1 MGATYTRQSTYAD
14 GDTITAAHTNDE
26 FDQLVAF
33 AASGTGHSHD
43 GTEGEGGPI
52 SALASNTLTFGTG
65 GDVDIAITFDANSND
80 GVLTWKEDEDYFEF
94 SDDILLATTEKVQFR
109 DTAIFIN
116 SSTDGQ
122 LDIVADTE
130 VQIAATTI
138 DINGNVD
145 ISGTLTIGS
154 AGISEAELEIL
165 DGATVT
171 TTELNIIDGDTSAG
185 TTAVAGGDGIVTN
198 DGGTMRQTTVDTF
211 DTYLSQ
217 TSKTLTNKTLTTPV
231 IAEIDSG
238 TDITLDAT
246 ADINLDAGGG
256 DVFLKDDGT
265 TYGSLTNSSGNLIIK
280 SGTTTALTFSGADA
294 TIAGDLTISG
304 DDLTMGTNT
313 AGHLLIADGTNFNPV
328 SVTSL
333 SEIST
338 VANDDVFIAV
348 DTSGGGLKKITRSSI
363 VSGLAASGAI
373 SNVADD
379 STPQLGGD
387 LDMNGND
394 IVTTSNADIDL
405 AANGTGKV
413 VVKGNT
419 NPGTVVFNCEQNT
432 HGQTVKAQ
440 AHDQSVTNVLTL
452 PPGGDQ
458 EIVGTTA
465 TQTLTNKTLTTP
477 IVNAGAQLKNG
488 ATSAGFLEFF
498 EDSDNGTNKVT
509 LIGPASTA
517 DVTVTL
523 PSSAGTV
530 ALTSDVPSSGI
541 SSGNVATFGTGVAD
555 NDFLRVDGTTIEGR
569 SASEVL
575 SDIGITLGISS
586 GNVPSFTSGVADN
599 DFLRVDGTAIEG
611 RSASEVLSDIGA
623 GTMSSF
629 VLEDDDG
636 TEVTIDDSKE
646 LKIIGSGVTTNFTDT
661 STGSDGDPFDLTI
674 TVDAAQTGITSLL
687 ATDIKIGEDDE
698 TKIDFETANEI
709 HFYAANAEQVF
720 VSDGVFGPQTDSDV
734 DLGTTG
740 ARFKDA
746 FVDSVT
752 VTGDVAVGDDV
763 TVAGRASGHVT
774 TDNDSNFDLSV
785 GNDFKCTTS
794 GNTTLTFSNPTAGQ
808 SGNVMYVNGGNH
820 VIDAHASVAIAPAVL
835 TAISATGTY
844 HLAYYCSAASG
855 NDTILVSAS
864 AALT

>member
-1 MGATYTRQSTYAD
+1 MGANYTRQSTYAD
-14 GDTITAAHTNDE
+14 GDTINAADTNDE
-26 FDQLVAF
+26 FDQLLAAF
-33 AASGTGHSHD
+33 AASTGHTHD
-43 GTEGEGGPI
+43 GTTGEGGPI
-52 SALASNTLTFGTG
+52 SALVSNAITFGTG
-65 GDVDIAITFDANSND
+65 ADTDIAVTFDANSND
-80 GVLTWKEDEDYFEF
+80 GVVTWKEDEDYFEF

-109 DTAIFIN
+109 DTAIHIS

-122 LDIVADTE
+122 LDIVADNE

-171 TTELNIIDGDTSAG
+171 TTELNIIDGDTTASS
-185 TTAVAGGDGIVTN
+185 TTVVDADRVVMN
-198 DGGTMRQTTVDTF
+198 DDGTMKQVAVTDLAAYF
-211 DTYLSQ
+211 DDEITAMPNL
-217 TSKTLTNKTLTTPV
+217 TSVGTLTTLTVDNIV
-231 IAEIDSG
+231 ING
-238 TDITLDAT
+238 TNIGHTSDTDAI
-246 ADINLDAGGG
+246 AIASDG
-256 DVFLKDDGT
+256 DV
-265 TYGSLTNSSGNLIIK
+265 
-280 SGTTTALTFSGADA
+280 TFSQDVVI
-294 TIAGDLTISG
+294 TGDLTVSG
-304 DDLTMGTNT
+304 DDITMGTNT
-313 AGHLLIADGTNFNPV
+313 AGNLLIADGTNFN
-328 SVTSL
+328 SVAVGSL
-333 SEIST
+333 SEISS

-348 DTSGGGLKKITRSSI
+348 DTSGGGLKKITRSAI
-363 VSGLAASGAI
+363 VSGLATSGAI
-373 SNVADD
+373 SNVVED

-394 IVTTSNADIDL
+394 IVTTSNANIEL
-405 AANGTGKV
+405 AANGTGHV

-419 NPGTVVFNCEQNT
+419 NQGAITLNCEANT
-432 HGQTVKAQ
+432 HGQKIIAASHSDLASASGYPST
-440 AHDQSVTNVLTL
+440 LTL
-452 PPGGDQ
+452 PSGGSASQ
-458 EIVGTTA
+458 SIITTDS
-465 TQTLTNKTLTTP
+465 TQTLANKSLTAPVLTGSSSA
-477 IVNAGAQLKNG
+477 AGSILFK
-488 ATSAGFLEFF
+488 
-498 EDSDNGTNKVT
+498 EDTDNGTNAVT

-517 DVTVTL
+517 DVTITL

-530 ALTSDVPSSGI
+530 ALTSDIPSSGI
-541 SSGNVATFGTGVAD
+541 SSGNVATF
-555 NDFLRVDGTTIEGR
+555 
-569 SASEVL
+569 
-575 SDIGITLGISS
+575 
-586 GNVPSFTSGVADN
+586 TSGVADN
-599 DFLRVDGTAIEG
+599 DFLRIDGTAVEG

-636 TEVTIDDSKE
+636 TEVTIDNNKE

-698 TKIDFETANEI
+698 TKIDFETADEI

-752 VTGDVAVGDDV
+752 VTGDVSIGDDV
-763 TVAGRASGHVT
+763 TVVGRSVGSTITTEDDASY
-774 TDNDSNFDLSV
+774 DLSA
-785 GNDFKCTTS
+785 GNDFITTTAS
-794 GNTTLTFSNPTAGQ
+794 NQTLTFTNAAAGQ
-808 SGNVMYVNGGNH
+808 SGNIKFTNGGNH
-820 VIDAHASVAIAPAVL
+820 TISAHASVAIAADTL

-855 NDTILVSAS
+855 NNTILVSAS

>member
-43 GTEGEGGPI
+43 GTAGEGGPI

-65 GDVDIAITFDANSND
+65 GDVDIAITFDANTND

-198 DGGTMRQTTVDTF
+198 DSGTMRQTTVDTF

-238 TDITLDAT
+238 ADITLDAT

-265 TYGSLTNSSGNLIIK
+265 TYGSLTNSSGNLVVK

-338 VANDDVFIAV
+338 VANDDVFLAV
-348 DTSGGGLKKITRSSI
+348 DTSGGGLKKITRSAI
-363 VSGLAASGAI
+363 VSGLATSGAI
-373 SNVADD
+373 SDVVDD
-379 STPQLGGD
+379 STPQLGGP
-387 LDMNGND
+387 LDVNGEDIVSVSNGN
-394 IVTTSNADIDL
+394 ITLTP
-405 AANGTGKV
+405 NGTGV
-413 VVKGNT
+413 VRIDGTNGIDMQSGAISIKNSGAQSYVRFYCEASNAHYAQLQAPAHADFSGNIT
-419 NPGTVVFNCEQNT
+419 
-432 HGQTVKAQ
+432 
-440 AHDQSVTNVLTL
+440 LTL
-452 PPGGDQ
+452 PATADTL
-458 EIVGTTA
+458 VGRATTD
-465 TQTLTNKTLTTP
+465 TLTNKTLTTP

-575 SDIGITLGISS
+575 SDIGAQATLTFGISDTNAVKIDS
-586 GNVPSFTSGVADN
+586 SSVAD
-599 DFLRVDGTAIEG
+599 DEFARFTANGLES
-611 RSASEVLSDIGA
+611 RSASEVRSDLGLA
-623 GTMSSF
+623 ASATTDTTDASN
-629 VLEDDDG
+629 
-636 TEVTIDDSKE
+636 
-646 LKIIGSGVTTNFTDT
+646 IGSGT
-661 STGSDGDPFDLTI
+661 LAAARMA
-674 TVDAAQTGITSLL
+674 AAQTGITSLL
-687 ATDIKIGEDDE
+687 ATDIKIGEDDQ
-698 TKIDFETANEI
+698 TKIDFETADEI

-734 DLGTTG
+734 DLGTTST
-740 ARFKDA
+740 RFKDA

-752 VTGDVAVGDDV
+752 VTGDVNIGD
-763 TVAGRASGHVT
+763 
-774 TDNDSNFDLSV
+774 DLSV
-785 GNDFKCTTS
+785 SDDISYSGRAINSTITSENDGSFNLALCNDFFCTTTGS
-794 GNTTLTFSNPTAGQ
+794 TTISFTNEAAGQ
-808 SGNVMYVNGGNH
+808 SGNIRFINGGNH
-820 VIDAHASVAIAPAVL
+820 AISAGAEVAIAPATL

-844 HLAYYCSAASG
+844 HLSYFCTASSG
-855 NDTILVSAS
+855 NNTVLISAS

>member
-33 AASGTGHSHD
+33 AASGTGHTHD
-43 GTEGEGGPI
+43 GTAGEGGPI

-65 GDVDIAITFDANSND
+65 GDVDIAITFDANTND

-116 SSTDGQ
+116 SSTDAQ

-265 TYGSLTNSSGNLIIK
+265 TYGSLTNSSGNLVVK

-348 DTSGGGLKKITRSSI
+348 DTSGGGLKKIARSAI

-394 IVTTSNADIDL
+394 IVTTSNADIEL
-405 AANGTGKV
+405 APNGTGKV

-419 NPGTVVFNCEQNT
+419 NPGTVVFNCEANT

-440 AHDQSVTNVLTL
+440 AHTNGVTNVLTL

-517 DVTVTL
+517 DVTITL

-575 SDIGITLGISS
+575 SDIGAQATLTFGISDTNAVKIDS
-586 GNVPSFTSGVADN
+586 SSVAD
-599 DFLRVDGTAIEG
+599 DEFARFTANGLES
-611 RSASEVLSDIGA
+611 RSASEVRSDLGLA
-623 GTMSSF
+623 ASATTDTTNASN
-629 VLEDDDG
+629 
-636 TEVTIDDSKE
+636 
-646 LKIIGSGVTTNFTDT
+646 IGSGT
-661 STGSDGDPFDLTI
+661 LAAARMA
-674 TVDAAQTGITSLL
+674 AAQTAITSLL

-698 TKIDFETANEI
+698 TKIDFETADEI

-763 TVAGRASGHVT
+763 TVVGRSVGSTITTENDASY
-774 TDNDSNFDLSV
+774 DLSV
-785 GNDFKCTTS
+785 GNDFITTTAS
-794 GNTTLTFSNPTAGQ
+794 NQTLTFTNAAAGQ
-808 SGNVMYVNGGNH
+808 SGNIKFTNGSNH
-820 VIDAHASVAIAPAVL
+820 TISAHASVAIAPATL
-835 TAISATGTY
+835 SAISASGTY

-855 NDTILVSAS
+855 DNTILVSAS

>member
-154 AGISEAELEIL
+154 AEISEAELEII

-348 DTSGGGLKKITRSSI
+348 DTSGGGLKKIARSAI
-363 VSGLAASGAI
+363 VSGLASSAAI
-373 SNVADD
+373 SNLSDD
-379 STPQLGGD
+379 STPQLGGS
-387 LDMNGND
+387 LDVNGEDIVSVSNGN
-394 IVTTSNADIDL
+394 ITLTP
-405 AANGTGKV
+405 NGTGV
-413 VVKGNT
+413 VRIDGTNGIDMQSGAISIKNSGAESYIRFYCESSNAHYTQLQAAPHLSYSGNV
-419 NPGTVVFNCEQNT
+419 TVVLPAT
-432 HGQTVKAQ
+432 A
-440 AHDQSVTNVLTL
+440 DTL
-452 PPGGDQ
+452 
-458 EIVGTTA
+458 VGRATTD
-465 TQTLTNKTLTTP
+465 TLTNKTLTTP

-586 GNVPSFTSGVADN
+586 GNVASFASGVADD
-599 DFLRVDGTAIEG
+599 DFLRIDGTTVEG
-611 RSASEVLSDIGA
+611 RSASEVRSDLGLA
-623 GTMSSF
+623 TSATTDTTNASN
-629 VLEDDDG
+629 
-636 TEVTIDDSKE
+636 
-646 LKIIGSGVTTNFTDT
+646 IGSGT
-661 STGSDGDPFDLTI
+661 LAAARMA
-674 TVDAAQTGITSLL
+674 AAQTAITSLL

-698 TKIDFETANEI
+698 TKIDFETADEI

-720 VSDGVFGPQTDSDV
+720 VSNGVFGPQTDSDV

-794 GNTTLTFSNPTAGQ
+794 GSATLTFSNPTAGQ
-808 SGNVMYVNGGNH
+808 SGNVMYINGGNH
-820 VIDAHASVAIAPAVL
+820 TISAHASVAIAPATL

-855 NDTILVSAS
+855 NNTILVSAS

>member
-14 GDTITAAHTNDE
+14 GDTITAAHTNNE

-33 AASGTGHSHD
+33 AASGTGHTHD
-43 GTEGEGGPI
+43 GTDAEGGPI
-52 SALASNTLTFGTG
+52 STLASNTLTFGTG
-65 GDVDIAITFDANSND
+65 GDVDIAITFDANTND

-265 TYGSLTNSSGNLIIK
+265 TYGSLTNSSGNLVVK

-394 IVTTSNADIDL
+394 IVTTSNANIEL
-405 AANGTGKV
+405 AANGTGHV
-413 VVKGNT
+413 VIKGNSNQGKIT
-419 NPGTVVFNCEQNT
+419 LNCESNS
-432 HGQTVKAQ
+432 HGQSIQAQ
-440 AHDQSVTNVLTL
+440 EHSLGITNVMLLPKDGNSTL
-452 PPGGDQ
+452 VS
-458 EIVGTTA
+458 EIS

-586 GNVPSFTSGVADN
+586 GNVPSFASGVADD
-599 DFLRVDGTAIEG
+599 DFLRIDGTTVEG
-611 RSASEVLSDIGA
+611 RSASEVRSDLGLA
-623 GTMSSF
+623 ASATTDTTDASN
-629 VLEDDDG
+629 
-636 TEVTIDDSKE
+636 
-646 LKIIGSGVTTNFTDT
+646 IGSGT
-661 STGSDGDPFDLTI
+661 LAAARMA
-674 TVDAAQTGITSLL
+674 AAQTAITSLL
-687 ATDIKIGEDDE
+687 ATDIKIGEDDQ
-698 TKIDFETANEI
+698 TKIDFETADEI

-746 FVDSVT
+746 YVDSVT
-752 VTGDVAVGDDV
+752 VTGDVAIGDDV

-794 GNTTLTFSNPTAGQ
+794 GSATLTFSNPTAGQ
-808 SGNVMYVNGGNH
+808 SGNVMFINGGNH
-820 VIDAHASVAIAPAVL
+820 AISAHASVAIAPATL

-844 HLAYYCSAASG
+844 QLAYYCSAASG
-855 NDTILVSAS
+855 NNTILVSAS

>member
-1 MGATYTRQSTYAD
+1 MGANYTRQSTYAD
-14 GDTITAAHTNDE
+14 GDTINAADTNDE
-26 FDQLVAF
+26 FDQLLAAF
-33 AASGTGHSHD
+33 AASTGHTHD
-43 GTEGEGGPI
+43 GTTGEGGPI
-52 SALASNTLTFGTG
+52 SALVSNAITFGTG
-65 GDVDIAITFDANSND
+65 ADTDIAVTFDANSND
-80 GVLTWKEDEDYFEF
+80 GVVTWKEDEDYFEF

-109 DTAIFIN
+109 DTAIHIS

-122 LDIVADTE
+122 LDIVADNE

-138 DINGNVD
+138 DINGDVD

-171 TTELNIIDGDTSAG
+171 TTELNIIDGDTTASS
-185 TTAVAGGDGIVTN
+185 TTVVDADRVVMN
-198 DGGTMRQTTVDTF
+198 DDGTMKQVAVTDLAAYF
-211 DTYLSQ
+211 DDEITAMPNL
-217 TSKTLTNKTLTTPV
+217 TSVGTLTTLTVDNIV
-231 IAEIDSG
+231 ING
-238 TDITLDAT
+238 TNIGHTSDTDAI
-246 ADINLDAGGG
+246 AIASDG
-256 DVFLKDDGT
+256 DV
-265 TYGSLTNSSGNLIIK
+265 
-280 SGTTTALTFSGADA
+280 TFSQDVVI
-294 TIAGDLTISG
+294 TGDLTVSG
-304 DDLTMGTNT
+304 DDITMGTNT
-313 AGHLLIADGTNFNPV
+313 AGNLLIADGTNFNSVAV
-328 SVTSL
+328 SSL
-333 SEIST
+333 SEISS

-348 DTSGGGLKKITRSSI
+348 DTSGGGLKKITRSAI
-363 VSGLAASGAI
+363 VSGLATSGAI
-373 SNVADD
+373 SNVVED
-379 STPQLGGD
+379 STPQLGGN

-394 IVTTSNADIDL
+394 IVTTSNANIEL
-405 AANGTGKV
+405 AANGTGHV

-419 NPGTVVFNCEQNT
+419 NQGAITLNCEANT
-432 HGQTVKAQ
+432 HGQKIIAASHSDLASASGYPST
-440 AHDQSVTNVLTL
+440 LTL
-452 PPGGDQ
+452 PSGGSASQ
-458 EIVGTTA
+458 SIITTDS
-465 TQTLTNKTLTTP
+465 TQTLANKSLTAPVLTGSSSA
-477 IVNAGAQLKNG
+477 AGSILFK
-488 ATSAGFLEFF
+488 
-498 EDSDNGTNKVT
+498 EDTDNGTNAVT

-517 DVTVTL
+517 DVTITL

-530 ALTSDVPSSGI
+530 ALTSDIPSSGI
-541 SSGNVATFGTGVAD
+541 SSGNVATF
-555 NDFLRVDGTTIEGR
+555 
-569 SASEVL
+569 
-575 SDIGITLGISS
+575 
-586 GNVPSFTSGVADN
+586 TSGVADN
-599 DFLRVDGTAIEG
+599 DFLRIDGTAVEG

-636 TEVTIDDSKE
+636 TEVTIDNNKE

-698 TKIDFETANEI
+698 TKIDFETADEI

-752 VTGDVAVGDDV
+752 VTGDVSIGDDV
-763 TVAGRASGHVT
+763 TVVGRSVGSTITTEDDASY
-774 TDNDSNFDLSV
+774 DLSA
-785 GNDFKCTTS
+785 GNDFITTTAS
-794 GNTTLTFSNPTAGQ
+794 NQTLTFTNAAAGQ
-808 SGNVMYVNGGNH
+808 SGNIKFTNGGNH
-820 VIDAHASVAIAPAVL
+820 TISAHASVAIAADTL

-855 NDTILVSAS
+855 NNTILVSAS

>member
-1 MGATYTRQSTYAD
+1 MGANYTRQSTYAD
-14 GDTITAAHTNDE
+14 GDTINAADTNDE
-26 FDQLVAF
+26 FDQLLAAF
-33 AASGTGHSHD
+33 AASTGHTHD
-43 GTEGEGGPI
+43 GTTGEGGPI
-52 SALASNTLTFGTG
+52 SALVSNAITFGTG
-65 GDVDIAITFDANSND
+65 ADTDIAVTFDANSND
-80 GVLTWKEDEDYFEF
+80 GVVTWKEDEDYFEF

-109 DTAIFIN
+109 DTAIHIS

-171 TTELNIIDGDTSAG
+171 TTELNIMDGDTTASS
-185 TTAVAGGDGIVTN
+185 TTVVDADRVVMN
-198 DGGTMRQTTVDTF
+198 DDGTMKQVAVTDLAAYF
-211 DTYLSQ
+211 DDEITAMPNL
-217 TSKTLTNKTLTTPV
+217 TSVGTLTTLTVDNIV
-231 IAEIDSG
+231 ING
-238 TDITLDAT
+238 TNIGHTSDTDAI
-246 ADINLDAGGG
+246 AIASDG
-256 DVFLKDDGT
+256 DV
-265 TYGSLTNSSGNLIIK
+265 
-280 SGTTTALTFSGADA
+280 TFSQDVVI
-294 TIAGDLTISG
+294 TGDLTVSG
-304 DDLTMGTNT
+304 DDITMGTNT
-313 AGHLLIADGTNFNPV
+313 AGNLLIADGTNFN
-328 SVTSL
+328 SVAVGSL

-348 DTSGGGLKKITRSSI
+348 DTSGGGLKKISRSAI
-363 VSGLAASGAI
+363 VAGLATSGAI
-373 SNVADD
+373 SNVVED

-541 SSGNVATFGTGVAD
+541 SSGNVATF
-555 NDFLRVDGTTIEGR
+555 
-569 SASEVL
+569 
-575 SDIGITLGISS
+575 
-586 GNVPSFTSGVADN
+586 TSGVADN

-734 DLGTTG
+734 DLGTTST
-740 ARFKDA
+740 RFKDA
-746 FVDSVT
+746 YIDT
-752 VTGDVAVGDDV
+752 ITTTGDVAIGD
-763 TVAGRASGHVT
+763 
-774 TDNDSNFDLSV
+774 DLSV
-785 GNDFKCTTS
+785 SDDISYGGRAVNGTITSENDGSFNLALCNDFFCTTT
-794 GNTTLTFSNPTAGQ
+794 GNTTISFTNEAAGQ
-808 SGNVMYVNGGNH
+808 SGNIRFINGGNH
-820 VIDAHASVAIAPAVL
+820 TISAGSEVAIAPATL

-844 HLAYYCSAASG
+844 HLSYFCTAASG
-855 NDTILVSAS
+855 SDIVLISAS

>member
-43 GTEGEGGPI
+43 GTAGEGGPI

-65 GDVDIAITFDANSND
+65 GDVDIAITFDANTND

-198 DGGTMRQTTVDTF
+198 DSGTMRQTTVDTF

-238 TDITLDAT
+238 ADITLDAT

-265 TYGSLTNSSGNLIIK
+265 TYGSLTNSSGNLVVK

-338 VANDDVFIAV
+338 VANDDVFLAV
-348 DTSGGGLKKITRSSI
+348 DTSGGGLKKITRSAI
-363 VSGLAASGAI
+363 VSGLATSGAI
-373 SNVADD
+373 SDVVDD
-379 STPQLGGD
+379 STPQLGGP
-387 LDMNGND
+387 LDVNGEDIVSISNGN
-394 IVTTSNADIDL
+394 ITLTP
-405 AANGTGKV
+405 NGTGV
-413 VVKGNT
+413 VRIDGTNGIDMQSGAISIKNSGAQSYVRFYCEASNAHYAQLQAPAHADFSGNIT
-419 NPGTVVFNCEQNT
+419 
-432 HGQTVKAQ
+432 
-440 AHDQSVTNVLTL
+440 LTL
-452 PPGGDQ
+452 PATADTL
-458 EIVGTTA
+458 VGRATTD
-465 TQTLTNKTLTTP
+465 TLTNKTLTTP

-575 SDIGITLGISS
+575 SDIGAQATLTFGISDTNAVKIDS
-586 GNVPSFTSGVADN
+586 SSVAD
-599 DFLRVDGTAIEG
+599 DEFARFTANGLES
-611 RSASEVLSDIGA
+611 RSASEVRSDLGLA
-623 GTMSSF
+623 ASATTDTTDASN
-629 VLEDDDG
+629 
-636 TEVTIDDSKE
+636 
-646 LKIIGSGVTTNFTDT
+646 IGSGT
-661 STGSDGDPFDLTI
+661 LAAARMA
-674 TVDAAQTGITSLL
+674 AAQTGITSLL
-687 ATDIKIGEDDE
+687 ATDIKIGEDDQ
-698 TKIDFETANEI
+698 TKIDFETADEI

-734 DLGTTG
+734 DLGTTST
-740 ARFKDA
+740 RFKDA

-752 VTGDVAVGDDV
+752 VTGDVNIGD
-763 TVAGRASGHVT
+763 
-774 TDNDSNFDLSV
+774 DLSV
-785 GNDFKCTTS
+785 SDDISYSGRAINSTITSENDGSFNLALCNDFFCTTTGS
-794 GNTTLTFSNPTAGQ
+794 TTISFTNEAAGQ
-808 SGNVMYVNGGNH
+808 SGNIRFINGGNH
-820 VIDAHASVAIAPAVL
+820 AISAGAEVAIAPATL

-844 HLAYYCSAASG
+844 HLSYFCTASSG
-855 NDTILVSAS
+855 NNTVLISAS

>member
-265 TYGSLTNSSGNLIIK
+265 TYGSLTNSSGDLVIK

-338 VANDDVFIAV
+338 VANDDVFLAV
-348 DTSGGGLKKITRSSI
+348 DTSGGGLKKITRSAI
-363 VSGLAASGAI
+363 VSGLASSAAI
-373 SNVADD
+373 SNVVEDT
-379 STPQLGGD
+379 TPQLGGS
-387 LDMNGND
+387 LDVNGEDIVSVSNGN
-394 IVTTSNADIDL
+394 ITLTP
-405 AANGTGKV
+405 NGTGV
-413 VVKGNT
+413 VRVDGTNGIDMESGAISIKNSGAESYVRFYCESSNAHYTQLQAAPHSAYSGNV
-419 NPGTVVFNCEQNT
+419 TVVLP
-432 HGQTVKAQ
+432 AS
-440 AHDQSVTNVLTL
+440 ADTL
-452 PPGGDQ
+452 
-458 EIVGTTA
+458 VGRATTD
-465 TQTLTNKTLTTP
+465 TLTNKTLTTP
-477 IVNAGAQLKNG
+477 IINAGAQLKNG

-586 GNVPSFTSGVADN
+586 GNVPSFASGVADD
-599 DFLRVDGTAIEG
+599 DFLRIDGTTVEG
-611 RSASEVLSDIGA
+611 RSASEVRSDLGLAASATTDTTDASNIDSGTLPNARLDQQLQDIAGLAVTNGNFIVGDGSNFVAESGSTARASLGLAIGSDVQA
-623 GTMSSF
+623 FDSNTCLIDVNNTFLAAQRGQTDTDGSNSGSLTLNFNTNQNF
-629 VLEDDDG
+629 VLTLTGNVTLSNPNTDTKGQCGFIIFIQDG
-636 TEVTIDDSKE
+636 TGSRTVSLGTDYETAG
-646 LKIIGSGVTTNFTDT
+646 GSGLTL
-661 STGSDGDPFDLTI
+661 ST
-674 TVDAAQTGITSLL
+674 
-687 ATDIKIGEDDE
+687 
-698 TKIDFETANEI
+698 
-709 HFYAANAEQVF
+709 AANA
-720 VSDGVFGPQTDSDV
+720 V
-734 DLGTTG
+734 DIVPYAIQSAGNILLGTPQL
-740 ARFKDA
+740 A
-746 FVDSVT
+746 FS
-752 VTGDVAVGDDV
+752 
-763 TVAGRASGHVT
+763 
-774 TDNDSNFDLSV
+774 
-785 GNDFKCTTS
+785 
-794 GNTTLTFSNPTAGQ
+794 
-808 SGNVMYVNGGNH
+808 
-820 VIDAHASVAIAPAVL
+820 
-835 TAISATGTY
+835 
-844 HLAYYCSAASG
+844 
-855 NDTILVSAS
+855 
-864 AALT
+864 

>member
-1 MGATYTRQSTYAD
+1 MGANYTRQSTYAD
-14 GDTITAAHTNDE
+14 GDTINAADTNDE
-26 FDQLVAF
+26 FDQLLAAF
-33 AASGTGHSHD
+33 AASTGHTHD
-43 GTEGEGGPI
+43 GTTGEGGPI
-52 SALASNTLTFGTG
+52 SALVSNAITFGTG
-65 GDVDIAITFDANSND
+65 ADTDIAVTFDANSND
-80 GVLTWKEDEDYFEF
+80 GVVTWKEDEDYFEF

-109 DTAIFIN
+109 DTAIHIS

-122 LDIVADTE
+122 LDIVADNE

-171 TTELNIIDGDTSAG
+171 TTELNIIDGDTTASS
-185 TTAVAGGDGIVTN
+185 TTVVDADRVVMN
-198 DGGTMRQTTVDTF
+198 DDGTMKQVAVTDLAAYF
-211 DTYLSQ
+211 DDEITAMPNL
-217 TSKTLTNKTLTTPV
+217 TSVGTLTTLTVDNIV
-231 IAEIDSG
+231 ING
-238 TDITLDAT
+238 TNIGHTSDTDAI
-246 ADINLDAGGG
+246 AIASDG
-256 DVFLKDDGT
+256 DV
-265 TYGSLTNSSGNLIIK
+265 
-280 SGTTTALTFSGADA
+280 TFSQDVVI
-294 TIAGDLTISG
+294 TGDLTVSG
-304 DDLTMGTNT
+304 DDITMGTNT
-313 AGHLLIADGTNFNPV
+313 AGNLLIADGTNFN
-328 SVTSL
+328 SVAVGSL
-333 SEIST
+333 SEISS

-348 DTSGGGLKKITRSSI
+348 DTSGGGLKKITRSAI
-363 VSGLAASGAI
+363 VSGLATSGAI
-373 SNVADD
+373 SNVVED

-394 IVTTSNADIDL
+394 IVTTSNANIEL
-405 AANGTGKV
+405 AANGTGHV
-413 VVKGNT
+413 VVKGNSNQGAIT
-419 NPGTVVFNCEQNT
+419 LNCEANT
-432 HGQTVKAQ
+432 HGQKIIAASHSDLSSASGYPST
-440 AHDQSVTNVLTL
+440 LTL
-452 PPGGDQ
+452 PSGGSASQ
-458 EIVGTTA
+458 SIITTDS
-465 TQTLTNKTLTTP
+465 TQTLANKSLTAPVLTGSSSA
-477 IVNAGAQLKNG
+477 AGSILFK
-488 ATSAGFLEFF
+488 
-498 EDSDNGTNKVT
+498 EDTDNGTNAVT

-517 DVTVTL
+517 DVTITL

-530 ALTSDVPSSGI
+530 ALTSDIPSSGI
-541 SSGNVATFGTGVAD
+541 SSGNVATF
-555 NDFLRVDGTTIEGR
+555 
-569 SASEVL
+569 
-575 SDIGITLGISS
+575 
-586 GNVPSFTSGVADN
+586 TSGVADN
-599 DFLRVDGTAIEG
+599 DFLRIDGTAVEG

-636 TEVTIDDSKE
+636 TEVTIDNNKE

-698 TKIDFETANEI
+698 TKIDFETADEI

-752 VTGDVAVGDDV
+752 VTGDVSIGDDV
-763 TVAGRASGHVT
+763 TVVGRSVGSTITTEDDASY
-774 TDNDSNFDLSV
+774 DLSA
-785 GNDFKCTTS
+785 GNDFITTTAS
-794 GNTTLTFSNPTAGQ
+794 NQTLTFTNAAAGQ
-808 SGNVMYVNGGNH
+808 SGNIKFTNGGNH
-820 VIDAHASVAIAPAVL
+820 TISAHASVAIAADTL

-855 NDTILVSAS
+855 NNTILVSAS

>member
-33 AASGTGHSHD
+33 AASGTGHTHD
-43 GTEGEGGPI
+43 GTAGEGGPI

-109 DTAIFIN
+109 DTAIYIN

-122 LDIVADTE
+122 LDLVADTE
-130 VQIAATTI
+130 IQIAATTI

-265 TYGSLTNSSGNLIIK
+265 TYGSLTNSSGELVIK

-348 DTSGGGLKKITRSSI
+348 DTSGGGLKKIARSAI
-363 VSGLAASGAI
+363 VSGLASSAAI

-379 STPQLGGD
+379 STPQLGGS
-387 LDMNGND
+387 LDVNGEDIVSVSNGN
-394 IVTTSNADIDL
+394 ITLTP
-405 AANGTGKV
+405 NGTGV
-413 VVKGNT
+413 VRVDGTNGIDMESGAISIKNSGAESYVRFYCESSNAHYTQLQAAPHSAYSGNV
-419 NPGTVVFNCEQNT
+419 TVVLP
-432 HGQTVKAQ
+432 AS
-440 AHDQSVTNVLTL
+440 ADTL
-452 PPGGDQ
+452 
-458 EIVGTTA
+458 VGRATTD
-465 TQTLTNKTLTTP
+465 TLTNKTLTTP
-477 IVNAGAQLKNG
+477 IINAGAQLKNG

-586 GNVPSFTSGVADN
+586 GNVPSFASGVADD
-599 DFLRVDGTAIEG
+599 DFLRIDGTTVEG
-611 RSASEVLSDIGA
+611 RSASEVRSDLGLA
-623 GTMSSF
+623 ASATTDTTDASN
-629 VLEDDDG
+629 
-636 TEVTIDDSKE
+636 
-646 LKIIGSGVTTNFTDT
+646 IGSGT
-661 STGSDGDPFDLTI
+661 LAAARMA
-674 TVDAAQTGITSLL
+674 AAQTAITSLL
-687 ATDIKIGEDDE
+687 ATDIKIGEDNE
-698 TKIDFETANEI
+698 TKIDFETADEI

-794 GNTTLTFSNPTAGQ
+794 GNATLTFSNPTAGQ
-808 SGNVMYVNGGNH
+808 SGNVMYINGGNH
-820 VIDAHASVAIAPAVL
+820 TISAHASVAIAPAVL

-844 HLAYYCSAASG
+844 HLAYYCSASSG
-855 NDTILVSAS
+855 NNTILVSAS

>member
-43 GTEGEGGPI
+43 GTAGEGGPI

-65 GDVDIAITFDANSND
+65 GDVDIAITFDANTND

-109 DTAIFIN
+109 DTAIYIN

-122 LDIVADTE
+122 LDLVADTE
-130 VQIAATTI
+130 IQIAATTV

-198 DGGTMRQTTVDTF
+198 DSGTMRQTTVDTF

-265 TYGSLTNSSGNLIIK
+265 TYGSLTNSSGNLVVK

-348 DTSGGGLKKITRSSI
+348 DTSGGGLKKVARSAI
-363 VSGLAASGAI
+363 VSGLASSSAI

-379 STPQLGGD
+379 STPQLGGN

-394 IVTTSNADIDL
+394 IVTTSNADLEL
-405 AANGTGKV
+405 APNGTGHV
-413 VVKGNT
+413 TVKGND
-419 NPGTVVFNCEQNT
+419 NQGTIQLNCENNS
-432 HGQTVKAQ
+432 HGQQIKA
-440 AHDQSVTNVLTL
+440 APHSESANNVLTL
-452 PPGGDQ
+452 PSTGGDARL
-458 EIVGTTA
+458 VSTA
-465 TQTLTNKTLTTP
+465 STATLTNKSLTAP
-477 IVNAGAQLKNG
+477 ILTGSSSAAGSILFK
-488 ATSAGFLEFF
+488 
-498 EDSDNGTNKVT
+498 EDTDNGTNAVT

-541 SSGNVATFGTGVAD
+541 SNGNVATFGTGVAD

-575 SDIGITLGISS
+575 SDIGAQATLTFGISNTNAVKVDS
-586 GNVPSFTSGVADN
+586 SSVAD
-599 DFLRVDGTAIEG
+599 DEFARFTANGLES
-611 RSASEVLSDIGA
+611 RSASEVRSDLGLA
-623 GTMSSF
+623 TSATTDTTNASN
-629 VLEDDDG
+629 
-636 TEVTIDDSKE
+636 
-646 LKIIGSGVTTNFTDT
+646 IGSGT
-661 STGSDGDPFDLTI
+661 LAAARMA
-674 TVDAAQTGITSLL
+674 AAQTGITSLL

-698 TKIDFETANEI
+698 TKIDFETADEI

-794 GNTTLTFSNPTAGQ
+794 GNATLTFSNPTAGQ
-808 SGNVMYVNGGNH
+808 SGNVMYINASNH
-820 VIDAHASVAIAPAVL
+820 TISAHASVAISADTL

>member
-138 DINGNVD
+138 DINGDVD

-338 VANDDVFIAV
+338 VANDDVFLAV
-348 DTSGGGLKKITRSSI
+348 DTSGGGLKKITRSAI
-363 VSGLAASGAI
+363 VSGLASSGAI

-379 STPQLGGD
+379 STPQLGGS
-387 LDMNGND
+387 LDVNGEDIVSVSNGN
-394 IVTTSNADIDL
+394 ITLTP
-405 AANGTGKV
+405 NGTGV
-413 VVKGNT
+413 VRVDGTNGIDMESGAISIKNSGAESYVRFYCESSNAHYTQLQAAPHSAYSGNV
-419 NPGTVVFNCEQNT
+419 TVVLP
-432 HGQTVKAQ
+432 AS
-440 AHDQSVTNVLTL
+440 ADTL
-452 PPGGDQ
+452 
-458 EIVGTTA
+458 VGRATTD
-465 TQTLTNKTLTTP
+465 TLTNKTLTTP
-477 IVNAGAQLKNG
+477 IINAGAQLKNG

-586 GNVPSFTSGVADN
+586 GNVPSFASGVADD
-599 DFLRVDGTAIEG
+599 DFLRIDGTTVEG
-611 RSASEVLSDIGA
+611 RSASEVRSDLGLA
-623 GTMSSF
+623 ASATTDTTDASN
-629 VLEDDDG
+629 
-636 TEVTIDDSKE
+636 
-646 LKIIGSGVTTNFTDT
+646 IGSGTL
-661 STGSDGDPFDLTI
+661 P
-674 TVDAAQTGITSLL
+674 
-687 ATDIKIGEDDE
+687 
-698 TKIDFETANEI
+698 
-709 HFYAANAEQVF
+709 NARLDQ
-720 VSDGVFGPQTDSDV
+720 Q
-734 DLGTTG
+734 
-740 ARFKDA
+740 
-746 FVDSVT
+746 
-752 VTGDVAVGDDV
+752 
-763 TVAGRASGHVT
+763 
-774 TDNDSNFDLSV
+774 
-785 GNDFKCTTS
+785 
-794 GNTTLTFSNPTAGQ
+794 
-808 SGNVMYVNGGNH
+808 
-820 VIDAHASVAIAPAVL
+820 
-835 TAISATGTY
+835 
-844 HLAYYCSAASG
+844 
-855 NDTILVSAS
+855 
-864 AALT
+864 